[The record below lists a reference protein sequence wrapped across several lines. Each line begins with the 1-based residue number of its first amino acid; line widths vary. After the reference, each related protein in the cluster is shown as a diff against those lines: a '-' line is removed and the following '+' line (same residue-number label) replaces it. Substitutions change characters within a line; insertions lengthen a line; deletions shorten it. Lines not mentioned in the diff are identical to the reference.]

1 MIYFSFDRGDDNS
14 SWIIESIK
22 KLDSLTISKIE
33 FYVQSHKDQLFDG
46 RTVDPRGNDGSL
58 ELRSS
63 RIMWLAEDKKFDY
76 LYKELSNVITHVNDH
91 CYKYS
96 LYGFESFQYSEY
108 HAEDNGHYT
117 WHIDNSV
124 RGGQQHVRKLSFS
137 VGLNDESEYEGGEL
151 QFWLGPEPVS
161 YRLKKGQIIVFPSYL
176 LHRVAPV
183 TKGVRKTLVGW
194 SRGPN
199 FV

>member
-1 MIYFSFDRGDDNS
+1 MHFLFDRPDDNT
-14 SWIIESIK
+14 SWVIESIK
-22 KLDSLTISKIE
+22 KLDALTISKID
-33 FYVQSHKDQLFDG
+33 FYVQSHEDQLFDG
-46 RTVDPRGNDGSL
+46 RTVDPRGNDGSVD
-58 ELRSS
+58 LRSS
-63 RIMWLAEDKKFDY
+63 RIMWLSEDNKFDY
-76 LYKELSNVITHVNDH
+76 LYKELSNVVNHVNDH

-108 HAEDNGHYT
+108 HAEDSGHYT
-117 WHIDNSV
+117 WHIDTSV
-124 RGGQQHVRKLSFS
+124 RGGQQHIRKLSFS
-137 VGLNDESEYEGGEL
+137 AGLNDESEYEGGEL

-176 LHRVAPV
+176 LHRVTPV

>member
-1 MIYFSFDRGDDNS
+1 MIFLFNREDDNS
-14 SWIIESIK
+14 SWIIESPK
-22 KLDSLTISKIE
+22 KLDPLMISKLE
-33 FYVQSHKDQLFDG
+33 FYVDKHKDQIKDG

-58 ELRSS
+58 DLRSS
-63 RIMWLAEDKKFDY
+63 RIMWIGDETKFEY
-76 LYKELSNVITHVNDH
+76 LYKEMAVIITHINDH

-108 HAEDNGHYT
+108 HSSENGHYT
-117 WHIDNSV
+117 WHIDTSV

-137 VGLNDESEYEGGEL
+137 VGLNDASEYEGGEL
-151 QFWLGPEPVS
+151 EFWLGPEKVS

>member
-1 MIYFSFDRGDDNS
+1 MHFLFDRPDDNT

-22 KLDSLTISKIE
+22 KLDAITISKID
-33 FYVQSHKDQLFDG
+33 FFVQSNQDQLLDG
-46 RTVDPRGNDGSL
+46 RTVDPRGNDGSVN
-58 ELRSS
+58 LRSS
-63 RIMWLAEDKKFDY
+63 KIMWLSEDNKFDY
-76 LYKELSNVITHVNDH
+76 LYKELSNVVNHVNDY

-108 HAEDNGHYT
+108 HAEDSGHYT
-117 WHIDNSV
+117 WHIDTSV
-124 RGGQQHVRKLSFS
+124 RGGQQHIRKLSFS
-137 VGLNDESEYEGGEL
+137 AGLNDESEYEGGEL

-176 LHRVAPV
+176 LHRVTPV

>member
-1 MIYFSFDRGDDNS
+1 MIYFSFDREDDNS

-33 FYVQSHKDQLFDG
+33 FYVQSHKDQLLDG

-108 HAEDNGHYT
+108 HAEDSGHYT
-117 WHIDNSV
+117 WHIDTSV
-124 RGGQQHVRKLSFS
+124 RGGQQHIRKLSFS
-137 VGLNDESEYEGGEL
+137 AGLNDESEYEGGEL

-176 LHRVAPV
+176 LHRVTPV